1 MKKFNFS
8 KKHKNANP
16 GLNNKA
22 NNKKKIFNKL
32 NKIEIK
38 PQFLVI
44 GLVVI
49 IAVISLIYFIFLKY
63 SPVMNFKYEGY
74 GISGKQITEN
84 LLGAYGDKENRDS
97 QKSNLSDNDG
107 KNASLAK
114 IEEQGTIFK
123 KLNSYFIGNKE
134 KTEIDLNYPIYI

>member
-8 KKHKNANP
+8 KKHKNANSD
-16 GLNNKA
+16 LDNRA
-22 NNKKKIFNKL
+22 NNRKKIFNKL

-44 GLVVI
+44 GLVAI
-49 IAVISLIYFIFLKY
+49 ITVISLIYFIFLKY

-84 LLGAYGDKENRDS
+84 LLGASSSSENL
-97 QKSNLSDNDG
+97 QGSNLG
-107 KNASLAK
+107 EEKNVSLAK

-123 KLNSYFIGNKE
+123 TVSY
-134 KTEIDLNYPIYI
+134 THLTLPTTPSV